1 MSNLAHFGVYYIK
14 NEDDRIFK
22 KILQS
27 NNKDIK
33 NSWLASFSPKKYYKK
48 KEEYSIEPFNFI
60 SSANLVEYCKTKIQD
75 FDDQL
80 KQQNIYED
88 KLIFIFNNE
97 NAKNF
102 MKGLFNEM

>member
-33 NSWLASFSPKKYYKK
+33 NSWLASFSPKKY
-48 KEEYSIEPFNFI
+48 
-60 SSANLVEYCKTKIQD
+60 
-75 FDDQL
+75 
-80 KQQNIYED
+80 
-88 KLIFIFNNE
+88 
-97 NAKNF
+97 
-102 MKGLFNEM
+102 